1 MTHYRIFFQLL
12 PQNEGFFLAYAP
24 EGSAFINRVHA
35 SDPGPRSVKFD
46 SVEQLEARLDSA
58 RLPKQIA
65 HGDRAVHRVSAEQL
79 RGLGFSELPQHHA

>member
-1 MTHYRIFFQLL
+1 VSDYRVCFQIF

-24 EGSAFINRVHA
+24 EGAAFISRVHA

-46 SVEQLEARLDSA
+46 SLEELESRLGQV

-65 HGDRAVHRVSAEQL
+65 HGDTAVYPVSGEQL
-79 RGLGFSELPQHHA
+79 KSLGFTELPRCPA